1 MQKLKILYDWLKVQ
15 PIWTK
20 SVAIAIILAV
30 CVIVFFSSCN
40 TLKGLPDISNNKV
53 GAEGVVSKEK
63 NVTKQTKWYFKPD
76 SLTDDNTD

>member
-1 MQKLKILYDWLKVQ
+1 MEKFKIIYEWLKVQ
-15 PIWTK
+15 PAWIK

-30 CVIVFFSSCN
+30 CVIVFFSSCH
-40 TLKGLPDISNNKV
+40 TLTAVPNISNNKL

-76 SLTDDNTD
+76 SLTDENTD

>member
-1 MQKLKILYDWLKVQ
+1 MEKLKFIYEWLKVQ
-15 PIWTK
+15 PTWIK
-20 SVAIAIILAV
+20 SIAIAIILAV

-53 GAEGVVSKEK
+53 GAEGIISKEK

-76 SLTDDNTD
+76 SITDDNTD